1 MRILLEFILVGYIVY
16 VSSYS
21 IPPSFPSSSSSF
33 LRKSSLQI
41 SSFNLKDDLAPIESS
56 LRNELTQKKV
66 NLERV
71 DALMESALQ
80 SSSSRQKQSFRHVNN
95 CLLLFITS
103 SSSSIDYA
111 NSNMNSKSEEN
122 SAQIGVRNNRSHW
135 DRVKSYL
142 ILAQKNHI
150 PLNSAVKSKALK
162 CAVQSKANIS
172 DLILLNKLLF
182 QDSSSLP
189 DAFSFENYLRLTFS
203 SHPKRTCQSFG
214 QYILQV
220 EKNSTGKAI
229 HLAVPTAP
237 SFVYLF
243 KAISSL
249 LLQNVSMAEIST
261 YFTPSSTTISSNSS
275 SISSHSS
282 GESSILKTP
291 LLMRLFNFAVTYQ
304 KLSIGNI
311 VTCIMAMK
319 EAKDFA
325 GLHAV
330 YVKSKLL
337 AKEGSSSGVPEDK
350 LLPSIVYG
358 QVVVSLAKLGA
369 ESLTYQVICDML
381 EAGKPLGS
389 F

>member
-1 MRILLEFILVGYIVY
+1 MRILLEFILVGYLVC
-16 VSSYS
+16 VTSYS

-33 LRKSSLQI
+33 LRKSSSQI
-41 SSFNLKDDLAPIESS
+41 SSINLKDDLAPIESS
-56 LRNELTQKKV
+56 LRHELTQKTV

-80 SSSSRQKQSFRHVNN
+80 SSSSRQKQSFRLINN
-95 CLLLFITS
+95 CLLLLIT

-111 NSNMNSKSEEN
+111 KSIINSKSEEN
-122 SAQIGVRNNRSHW
+122 SAQSGVRNNRSHW

-172 DLILLNKLLF
+172 DLILINKLLF
-182 QDSSSLP
+182 HDSSSLP

-203 SHPKRTCQSFG
+203 SQPKRTCQSFG
-214 QYILQV
+214 QYIQQV

-229 HLAVPTAP
+229 YLAVPTAP

-243 KAISSL
+243 KAISAL

-261 YFTPSSTTISSNSS
+261 YLTPSSITIASNSS
-275 SISSHSS
+275 SISCHSS
-282 GESSILKTP
+282 GESPTLKVP
-291 LLMRLFNFAVTYQ
+291 LLMRLFNFAVAHQ
-304 KLSIGNI
+304 RLSIGNI

-337 AKEGSSSGVPEDK
+337 AKEGSISGAPEDK

-381 EAGKPLGS
+381 EAGKPL
-389 F
+389 